1 MSSRFRAQEDAVH
14 RLAVSTIANVSC
26 QCRSRGAEG
35 ITSMRRARAVSKM
48 QEAAMTTGSYCRQ
61 TEVS

>member
-1 MSSRFRAQEDAVH
+1 MH
-14 RLAVSTIANVSC
+14 RLAVSAVANVSC
-26 QCRSRGAEG
+26 QCRSPGAG
-35 ITSMRRARAVSKM
+35 TLTSMRRARAVSKM